1 MREVPLFFDMPG
13 SVTFVTNADR
23 HFRARS
29 TAVTGSM
36 MAAKRPPPEQTH
48 YYAMTGGSRAV
59 NVKFTPAPR
68 PTRKAYPKYVA
79 GGPLKSYVPGALVLS
94 DGTIL
99 PPREPSRL
107 VKAAMMKRAA
117 TADAL
122 AATTSWPV
130 FEPDRPESAGLGM
143 GRASTGHFSTEY
155 SRSYATPRQAGQ
167 RWVGMTT
174 ESWAKQDAC
183 IYKACPM
190 VCRDGY
196 YEATT

>member
-1 MREVPLFFDMPG
+1 
-13 SVTFVTNADR
+13 
-23 HFRARS
+23 
-29 TAVTGSM
+29 M
-36 MAAKRPPPEQTH
+36 MAAKRPPPEETH

-79 GGPLKSYVPGALVLS
+79 GGPIKSYVPGSLVLA

-122 AATTSWPV
+122 AATGHTSWPV
-130 FEPDRPESAGLGM
+130 FESERPESVGLGM
-143 GRASTGHFSTEY
+143 ERRSSTGHFATEY
-155 SRSYATPRQAGQ
+155 SRTYTHPRQTGQ
-167 RWVGMTT
+167 RWVGIAT
-174 ESWAKQDAC
+174 ENWAKQDAC
-183 IYKACPM
+183 IYKASPTHPNPTPNPNPNPYPNPHPHPCPNQASPM

>member
-1 MREVPLFFDMPG
+1 
-13 SVTFVTNADR
+13 
-23 HFRARS
+23 
-29 TAVTGSM
+29 M
-36 MAAKRPPPEQTH
+36 MAAKRPPPEETH

-79 GGPLKSYVPGALVLS
+79 GGPIKSYVPGSLVLA

-122 AATTSWPV
+122 AATGHTSWPV
-130 FEPDRPESAGLGM
+130 FESERPESVGLGM
-143 GRASTGHFSTEY
+143 ERRSSTGHFATEY
-155 SRSYATPRQAGQ
+155 SRTYTHPRQTGQ
-167 RWVGMTT
+167 RWVGIAT
-174 ESWAKQDAC
+174 ENWAKQDAC
-183 IYKACPM
+183 IYKASPTHPNPTPNPNPNPYPNP
-190 VCRDGY
+190 GPSPSP
-196 YEATT
+196 EAQAAGG

>member
-1 MREVPLFFDMPG
+1 
-13 SVTFVTNADR
+13 
-23 HFRARS
+23 
-29 TAVTGSM
+29 M
-36 MAAKRPPPEQTH
+36 MLAAKRPPPEHTH

-79 GGPLKSYVPGALVLS
+79 GGPLKSCVPGALVLA

-99 PPREPSRL
+99 PPREPSRMDRL
-107 VKAAMMKRAA
+107 ARMKRAA

-122 AATTSWPV
+122 AATIPWPV
-130 FEPDRPESAGLGM
+130 FESDRPESERS
-143 GRASTGHFSTEY
+143 GRGQRSSTGHFCTEY
-155 SRSYATPRQAGQ
+155 SRSYANQRVEGQ
-167 RWVGMTT
+167 RWVGMAT